1 MTGSPGSRRP
11 AIAPWVHVAALAGY
25 TVLCVAWSL
34 FAGRDLNWD
43 QLNHHLYLGHLW
55 HHGRLDRDF
64 MAAGGQSYYNPLPYL
79 PFHALVVGGWSSN
92 TITALLGVLHSLN
105 AWLLHAIGWSVF
117 RGRYGG
123 PGNQIF
129 LGELGDRSGSDS
141 VCNRLGT
148 YGSAFSSTSIWSR
161 FSDYGGSFSNY
172 SAFSRFASNPPVVV
186 NSQNQSVGY
195 FTIGFM
201 PVAQVAGIPS
211 VVDFFEESGGDYDA
225 TFTYAC
231 GVDAQAPGERGMTYG
246 MGEREFGESRRPAS
260 ILGLDG
266 HRLRQYSASNAIER
280 SPRASS

>member
-11 AIAPWVHVAALAGY
+11 AIALWVHVAALGGY

-117 RGRYGG
+117 RGRYSG

-129 LGELGDRSGSDS
+129 LGELEGRQVPDQTRSATALAPTDPRFPRRAFGAGSRTMAVRLATTVLSAGSQQSTGGGQLTESICRVLHHWIHARSSSRRYSVSGRLLRGIGRRLRCHLHLCLWRLTLRSGGARH
-141 VCNRLGT
+141 VLW
-148 YGSAFSSTSIWSR
+148 YGRARVRRKQETR
-161 FSDYGGSFSNY
+161 
-172 SAFSRFASNPPVVV
+172 
-186 NSQNQSVGY
+186 
-195 FTIGFM
+195 
-201 PVAQVAGIPS
+201 
-211 VVDFFEESGGDYDA
+211 VDPW
-225 TFTYAC
+225 T
-231 GVDAQAPGERGMTYG
+231 
-246 MGEREFGESRRPAS
+246 
-260 ILGLDG
+260 
-266 HRLRQYSASNAIER
+266 
-280 SPRASS
+280 

>member
-117 RGRYGG
+117 RGRSNRFELTIASVVMGLAA
-123 PGNQIF
+123 PIF
-129 LGELGDRSGSDS
+129 LIVAGTSYGD
-141 VCNRLGT
+141 
-148 YGSAFSSTSIWSR
+148 
-161 FSDYGGSFSNY
+161 
-172 SAFSRFASNPPVVV
+172 
-186 NSQNQSVGY
+186 
-195 FTIGFM
+195 
-201 PVAQVAGIPS
+201 PVASLPVLA
-211 VVDFFEESGGDYDA
+211 
-225 TFTYAC
+225 
-231 GVDAQAPGERGMTYG
+231 
-246 MGEREFGESRRPAS
+246 
-260 ILGLDG
+260 L
-266 HRLRQYSASNAIER
+266 
-280 SPRASS
+280 